1 MKESVENS
9 HKTSRLLAIKIA
21 SAYKLQNEVIF
32 CMDVLGMSPDEAL
45 LEWDL

>member
-1 MKESVENS
+1 MKERVECNY
-9 HKTSRLLAIKIA
+9 KTSRLLAIKIA
-21 SAYKLQNEVIF
+21 TAYKLQNEVIF